1 MSERELALIESA
13 RRELEAKSPS
23 TKPGS
28 AKGNAVVEPAT
39 EALSPSRLEPAS
51 PKDAN
56 SVPEAEGATQAARI
70 AALMA
75 AERAETERQR
85 QQARRWG
92 IFLPVGI
99 LILMVAWMLLAY
111 LRRFGS

>member
-1 MSERELALIESA
+1 MIESA
-13 RRELEAKSPS
+13 RRELGAKSLSP
-23 TKPGS
+23 KPGS
-28 AKGNAVVEPAT
+28 AKGNAAVAPAT
-39 EALSPSRLEPAS
+39 EALDPSPPEPAS
-51 PKDAN
+51 PKGAN
-56 SVPEAEGATQAARI
+56 SLPEAEGASQAARI

-85 QQARRWG
+85 QLARRWG

-111 LRRFGS
+111 LRRFGG